1 MTEREGAIL
10 TRRRR
15 LIYLLF
21 PLILCGVLAATAS
34 PASAYSG
41 SSAASYA
48 DRWATSFNGSYP
60 RFSSD
65 CTNFVSQA
73 VQHGGYPFRNYNAS
87 GIDSWWEYGISSTAW
102 NFSTSW
108 INVQSYDNF
117 LMVDSPGGI
126 PEGTAPGSS
135 TNPYTPDSVVT
146 GDVLFYDWGQGEGMS
161 HAAIQVGIGT
171 DPNMYPNQ
179 VWYGNYIDEHT
190 NNRGH
195 AFWSLKPYNAYW
207 ASTTVYFVHI
217 SANN

>member
-1 MTEREGAIL
+1 M
-10 TRRRR
+10 
-15 LIYLLF
+15 YLLV
-21 PLILCGVLAATAS
+21 PLLLCGGLAATTG
-34 PASAYSG
+34 PASAYTG

-65 CTNFVSQA
+65 CTNFVSQS
-73 VQHGGYPFRNYNAS
+73 VQHGGYPFRNYN
-87 GIDSWWEYGISSTAW
+87 GGGVDSWWEYGISGTSW
-102 NFSTSW
+102 NYSTSW
-108 INVQSYDNF
+108 INVASYYTF
-117 LMVDSPGGI
+117 LMADNPGGYS
-126 PEGTAPGSS
+126 EGQAPGSS
-135 TNPYTPDSVVT
+135 TNAYTPNSVVT

-171 DPNMYPNQ
+171 DPNLYPNQ

-190 NNRGH
+190 SNRGH

-207 ASTTVYFVHI
+207 STTTVYFVHI